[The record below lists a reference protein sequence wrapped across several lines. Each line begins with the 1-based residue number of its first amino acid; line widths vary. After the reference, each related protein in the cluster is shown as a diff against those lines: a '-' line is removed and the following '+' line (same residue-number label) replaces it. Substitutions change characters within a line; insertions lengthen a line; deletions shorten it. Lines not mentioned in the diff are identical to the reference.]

1 MGVAPTGESRQWL
14 TPRGSMVSQM
24 MSPSFQPLEY
34 DCIILWIYKSGRKS
48 RREEKYHQMHSNR
61 RIIVIVITVGLLKA
75 WESCES

>member
-1 MGVAPTGESRQWL
+1 MGVALTGEGRQWL
-14 TPRGSMVSQM
+14 ASRGSMVSQM
-24 MSPSFQPLEY
+24 MFPSLQSLDY

-61 RIIVIVITVGLLKA
+61 HIIAVVIIVGLLKA